1 MIEKEITDKELEE
14 FNRELEK
21 NCQSGDDVWKQ
32 LYSQMLPSSDKEE
45 LSEEDLELVIGGMS
59 DMQSLEIIST
69 AYWDLCVKK
78 KGSTKYSN
86 TQIYEALNK
95 CHGMNRRNQNSFG
108 DIGKI
113 TSLLIRELNAK

>member
-1 MIEKEITDKELEE
+1 MIEKENFDMETT
-14 FNRELEK
+14 
-21 NCQSGDDVWKQ
+21 CQSGADVFREIC
-32 LYSQMLPSSDKEE
+32 SQMLPSSDKEE